1 MLTFD
6 ELTLLIGLASGNAF
20 VRLGAGEDS
29 LELLDTVLLLL
40 SSVMGDELVSRDSRF
55 CF

>member
-6 ELTLLIGLASGNAF
+6 ELTLLIGLASGNDF
-20 VRLGAGEDS
+20 VCLCVGEDS

-40 SSVMGDELVSRDSRF
+40 TSVMGDEMVSRDSRF